1 MGIPKGHSQRPSTKA
16 IPKWPSPIAI
26 NKAGDTW
33 KRVGTLSRNGAS
45 QTQMADPD
53 PRTRR
58 QPDNSSGKGIGSRS
72 VTAAEARVS
81 LWSAPESDG
90 MVLATIEAAAR
101 EAGHNARR
109 RDVRRNVRSHRQ
121 RLRAKG
127 LRPVQLWLPDLR
139 QAAAQ
144 EQARCQSRAVAW
156 SRQSPPW
163 SPSAPL
169 VTIQRG
175 ELRVLRTDNTPAHV
189 IPEQQLQ
196 TQGQLPVQPQIVAI
210 LLDNA
215 FDELTTTLVCPLTT
229 RLCRAPLLRVAVS
242 PSAGNG
248 LQQSHQLMV
257 DALTTVPRPQLGA
270 CIGRLGDD
278 VLKQLCQ
285 ALMVIAGLAH

>member
-1 MGIPKGHSQRPSTKA
+1 MV
-16 IPKWPSPIAI
+16 
-26 NKAGDTW
+26 N
-33 KRVGTLSRNGAS
+33 
-45 QTQMADPD
+45 PD
-53 PRTRR
+53 PRTRWD
-58 QPDNSSGKGIGSRS
+58 PCSNSITRIESGVGSAS
-72 VTAAEARVS
+72 VTAVDDR
-81 LWSAPESDG
+81 
-90 MVLATIEAAAR
+90 VLAAVEAAAR
-101 EAGHNARR
+101 EAGNNARR

-121 RLRAKG
+121 RLRARG
-127 LRPVQLWLPDLR
+127 LRPVQIWLPDLR

-156 SRQSPPW
+156 SRQTPPW
-163 SPSAPL
+163 TPPDPMEA
-169 VTIQRG
+169 IERG
-175 ELRVLRTDNTPAHV
+175 ELRVLQTDETPPPV
-189 IPEQQLQ
+189 VPEQQLQ
-196 TQGQLPVQPQIVAI
+196 VVAI

-215 FDELTTTLVCPLTT
+215 FDELSTTLVCPLTT

-285 ALMVIAGLAH
+285 ALMVVSGLAR